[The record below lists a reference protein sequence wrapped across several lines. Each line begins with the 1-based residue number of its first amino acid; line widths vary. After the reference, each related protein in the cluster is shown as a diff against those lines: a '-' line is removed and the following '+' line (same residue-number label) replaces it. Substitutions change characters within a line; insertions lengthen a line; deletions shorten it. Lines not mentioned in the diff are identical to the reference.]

1 MPAEI
6 KKMLGV
12 RARWSQKQKLTRR
25 RPEGLIT
32 HHAVEELVVEQ
43 VGVSEEDHKSQED
56 DHHERRDEMTLLH
69 RHLHSRRE
77 GMGTLTPV
85 LCSMKCTMADALRN
99 TLSTSKTRISRSSSE
114 NYASPREQTETA
126 STE

>member
-1 MPAEI
+1 M
-6 KKMLGV
+6 KKTLDV
-12 RARWSQKQKLTRR
+12 RARWDEEQELTRR
-25 RPEGLIT
+25 RPEGLVA

-43 VGVSEEDHKSQED
+43 VGVSEKDHERQED

-77 GMGTLTPV
+77 GMGTLTSV
-85 LCSMKCTMADALRN
+85 LCSMKCTMADSLRN

-114 NYASPREQTETA
+114 NYVSPIE
-126 STE
+126 